1 MSLKRKQ
8 PTRPRQ
14 CKPLPTILIS
24 ALLLGACANLQQTSG
39 VPAGFI
45 GGVVADEP
53 RAALIGRD
61 ILSAGG
67 GAADAAIAA
76 AFAMSVTLPLR
87 AGLGGGGLCLA
98 YDPRLNRAEA
108 LDFVARAPAAPSAAA
123 VPAMVRGLSVLY
135 GRQGKLRWE
144 QLIAPA
150 EGLARFGMPVSR
162 ALSGDLEAAGRTL
175 AGDPAA
181 RRIFVRPDGAP
192 RAEGDLLIQEDLSTV
207 LAAVRSRG
215 AGDLFQG
222 QAADQFVAAAMSVGA
237 GITAEDLRSVAVT
250 PRASLLVRHDDIAVH
265 FAPPP
270 AIAGVSQ
277 AQLFAMLAP
286 RWRRTSAEER
296 PHLLAEGDLRAAWD
310 RSRWLA
316 ADMSTT
322 VPIGDLVGPQRIG
335 ELIGSYRAGA
345 RSGNLTPPPPRQ
357 FNPATAGVVAVDREG
372 GGVACTFTMNE
383 PFGLGR
389 VAPGTGIVLA
399 AAPDGA
405 TRGPQM
411 LTPVL
416 AAMARGGR
424 IVFASTASGGWPGA
438 SAQVQVALRTVVERR
453 PLEEAMDFARLYSP
467 GTEQV
472 QVEEAIQGPLP
483 GLAARGYS
491 QSVVT
496 NLGQVNAIY
505 CPDGL
510 FENAEGCQFRA
521 DRRGAGF
528 AAGQ

>member
-1 MSLKRKQ
+1 
-8 PTRPRQ
+8 
-14 CKPLPTILIS
+14 
-24 ALLLGACANLQQTSG
+24 
-39 VPAGFI
+39 VPAGFA

-61 ILSAGG
+61 ILLAGG
-67 GAADAAIAA
+67 SAADAAIAA
-76 AFAMSVTLPLR
+76 AFAMSVTLPSR

-108 LDFVARAPAAPSAAA
+108 LDFVARAPAAPGAAA

-135 GRQGKLRWE
+135 GRQGRLRWE

-150 EGLARFGMPVSR
+150 EGLARFGTPVSR
-162 ALSGDLEAAGRTL
+162 ALAMDLDAAGTTL
-175 AGDPAA
+175 AGDPAT
-181 RRIFVRPDGAP
+181 RRIFARPDGAI
-192 RAEGDLLIQEDLSTV
+192 RAEGDILTQEDLSSV

-215 AGDLFQG
+215 GGDLYQG
-222 QAADQFVAAAMSVGA
+222 QTADQFVTAAMAVGA
-237 GITAEDLRSVAVT
+237 GITAEDLRAVAPT
-250 PRASLLVRHDDIAVH
+250 PRPTALVRHDEIAVH

-270 AIAGVSQ
+270 SIAGVSE

-286 RWRRTSAEER
+286 RWRRTSVEER
-296 PHLLAEGDLRAAWD
+296 PHLLAEGDLRAASD
-310 RSRWLA
+310 RARWLA
-316 ADMSTT
+316 PDMSVT

-335 ELIGSYRAGA
+335 ELIGGYRAGA
-345 RSGNLTPPPPRQ
+345 RTATLATPLRQ

-372 GGVACTFTMNE
+372 GGVACTFTLNE
-383 PFGLGR
+383 MFGLGR

-399 AAPDGA
+399 AAPDGV

-424 IVFASTASGGWPGA
+424 IVFASTASGGWAGA
-438 SAQVQVALRTVVERR
+438 SAQVQVALRTVVETR
-453 PLEEAMDFARLYSP
+453 PLEEAMDFARIHNP
-467 GTEQV
+467 GTENV

-483 GLAARGYS
+483 GLGARGYC

-510 FENAEGCQFRA
+510 FENAEACQFRA